1 MLSGLVIAFLPRSK
15 RLNFIAVVTMCS
27 DFGAQ
32 ENSLSLFP
40 LSPHLLAMK
49 MWMVG
54 NCKSILFSSRLGKAE
69 GGSRVDCG

>member
-1 MLSGLVIAFLPRSK
+1 MA
-15 RLNFIAVVTMCS
+15 AVTICS

-32 ENSLSLFP
+32 ENGLSLFP

-54 NCKSILFSSRLGKAE
+54 NCKSILFSSRLGKVE
-69 GGSRVDCG
+69 GGLG